1 MRNVNADNIDIFRYI
16 QAVLLSLA
24 SLSYCRAK
32 LGYWVGSPD
41 SDVRKSLVSAWQN
54 DMELDIRT
62 PNLNIALSVLQEQYQ
77 NTSFCICPRGTRVDG
92 ICLASS
98 IGFGCVPGKLKY
110 SILLKYFIIMPLQ
123 SCNSTLPRTSSCLSA
138 AILSDY
144 YDLPFSDVLD
154 WNTFSVIVK
163 EDDVSHLKRILKGIP
178 ETKFEKMRE
187 NVLKVQK
194 HFQWNS
200 VQVKYDA
207 FHMVMYELW
216 MRRHTIRRGLTCFFV
231 IVLSICFSIY
241 HPAFP
246 LSFQAPR
253 QASAQDSDIFA
264 KLFHTPEDFNVDY
277 MEMEKNFK
285 IFVYPHNTTICDEP
299 RKPDGEYASEGLFF
313 ENLYQSRFLTKDPDK
328 AHLFLI
334 PTYCHSLP
342 AEGRSVNERSMA
354 MVDFVM
360 SLISEY
366 PYWNRTLGADHFFVT
381 CSDIH
386 DVSLPQSVQPF
397 DVSAAGSDTRE
408 RTTLAFWSGQ
418 PDSHIRETLINNWGF
433 DPELEIH
440 IGFEASTAEGR
451 WEFHDDLSKSKFCIC
466 PGGPQLDGVLAAAI
480 NYGCVPVILSDYY
493 DVPFKDILDW
503 KKFSVII
510 KEIDV
515 YQLKKILAE
524 IPKMEYEALHT
535 NAIMVQKHFE
545 WNLPSVRLDAFHMVM
560 YELWMRRRVTK
571 Y

>member
-1 MRNVNADNIDIFRYI
+1 
-16 QAVLLSLA
+16 
-24 SLSYCRAK
+24 
-32 LGYWVGSPD
+32 
-41 SDVRKSLVSAWQN
+41 
-54 DMELDIRT
+54 MELDIRT

-98 IGFGCVPGKLKY
+98 IGFGCVPGKAE
-110 SILLKYFIIMPLQ
+110 ILNIAEILHYHALAKLQ
-123 SCNSTLPRTSSCLSA
+123 FYTPANSNAKGHSYEYRRVFLQPSCPTTMTCHSVTFLTG
-138 AILSDY
+138 IH
-144 YDLPFSDVLD
+144 
-154 WNTFSVIVK
+154 FSVIVK

-216 MRRHTIRRGLTCFFV
+216 MRRHTIRLPYQFEDVHLKPSTQ
-231 IVLSICFSIY
+231 
-241 HPAFP
+241 HP
-246 LSFQAPR
+246 QQKHVVTRNKAPR

-360 SLISEY
+360 SLISED

-386 DVSLPQSVQPF
+386 VTATARIVNLMKNSIRVMCSPRYDVEYAPHKDVSLPQK
-397 DVSAAGSDTRE
+397 
-408 RTTLAFWSGQ
+408 TTLAFWSGQ

-524 IPKMEYEALHT
+524 IPKNGIRSPAHQRNHDHSLYIVFL
-535 NAIMVQKHFE
+535 NSLLVNQVQKHFE

>member
-1 MRNVNADNIDIFRYI
+1 MNDYLAQVEDSPNEVFHSPTVFRMNY
-16 QAVLLSLA
+16 A
-24 SLSYCRAK
+24 
-32 LGYWVGSPD
+32 
-41 SDVRKSLVSAWQN
+41 
-54 DMELDIRT
+54 
-62 PNLNIALSVLQEQYQ
+62 
-77 NTSFCICPRGTRVDG
+77 
-92 ICLASS
+92 
-98 IGFGCVPGKLKY
+98 
-110 SILLKYFIIMPLQ
+110 
-123 SCNSTLPRTSSCLSA
+123 
-138 AILSDY
+138 
-144 YDLPFSDVLD
+144 
-154 WNTFSVIVK
+154 
-163 EDDVSHLKRILKGIP
+163 
-178 ETKFEKMRE
+178 
-187 NVLKVQK
+187 
-194 HFQWNS
+194 
-200 VQVKYDA
+200 
-207 FHMVMYELW
+207 
-216 MRRHTIRRGLTCFFV
+216 
-231 IVLSICFSIY
+231 
-241 HPAFP
+241 
-246 LSFQAPR
+246 
-253 QASAQDSDIFA
+253 
-264 KLFHTPEDFNVDY
+264 
-277 MEMEKNFK
+277 EMERGFK
-285 IFVYPHNTTICDEP
+285 IFVYRDRNTTKYCDLP
-299 RKPDGEYASEGLFF
+299 RKHNSKYESEEYFF
-313 ENLYQSRFLTKDPDK
+313 RNLKTSPFLTDDPEE
-328 AHLFLI
+328 AHLFFI
-334 PTYCHSLP
+334 PICSQKMMT
-342 AEGRSVNERSMA
+342 EGRSVNERSMA

-360 SLISEY
+360 SLISNY

-386 DVSLPQSVQPF
+386 VTATARIVNLMKNSIRVMCSPRYDVEYVPHKDVSLPQNVQPF

-418 PDSHIRETLINNWGF
+418 PDSHIRETLINSWGF

-524 IPKMEYEALHT
+524 IPKKEYEDLHT

>member
-1 MRNVNADNIDIFRYI
+1 
-16 QAVLLSLA
+16 
-24 SLSYCRAK
+24 
-32 LGYWVGSPD
+32 
-41 SDVRKSLVSAWQN
+41 
-54 DMELDIRT
+54 MELDIRT

-98 IGFGCVPGKLKY
+98 IGFGCVP
-110 SILLKYFIIMPLQ
+110 
-123 SCNSTLPRTSSCLSA
+123 

-386 DVSLPQSVQPF
+386 VTATARIVNLMKKSIRVVCSPRYDVEYVPHKDVSLPQSVQPF

-408 RTTLAFWSGQ
+408 RSILGFWRGLKENY
-418 PDSHIRETLINNWGF
+418 IRKSLVNAWVNDTELDIKEIET
-433 DPELEIH
+433 
-440 IGFEASTAEGR
+440 EASTREIR
-451 WEFHDDLSKSKFCIC
+451 RLYHEKFYSSKFCIC
-466 PGGPQLDGVLAAAI
+466 PGGPQIDGAI
-480 NYGCVPVILSDYY
+480 AVAIHYGCVPVIMSDYF
-493 DVPFKDILDW
+493 DLPFNDILDW
-503 KKFSVII
+503 KKFSVIL
-510 KEIDV
+510 KESDV
-515 YQLKKILAE
+515 HGLKRILLNIPDQEYQVLQ
-524 IPKMEYEALHT
+524 T
-535 NAIMVQKHFE
+535 NTVMVRDHFQ
-545 WNLPSVRLDAFHMVM
+545 WNLPPVRLDAFHMVM
-560 YELWMRRRVTK
+560 YELWLRRFVTK